1 MSITLELATAA
12 QVLSDPY
19 AMLVT
24 SPPNGPI
31 ESDKAHVPVLYT
43 YTVPPAP
50 PTASCDPSGE
60 NCRAST
66 MSEKLIFFTSDPSAV
81 LCTSTSLSFPPD
93 ATQAPS
99 GEKSTQ
105 YCSSLKSS

>member
-43 YTVPPAP
+43 YTYSSAP

-60 NCRAST
+60 NCRVNIL
-66 MSEKLIFFTSDPSAV
+66 SEKMSCFTSDPSAV
-81 LCTSTSLSFPPD
+81 LCTFTSLSFPPD

-105 YCSSLKSS
+105 Y